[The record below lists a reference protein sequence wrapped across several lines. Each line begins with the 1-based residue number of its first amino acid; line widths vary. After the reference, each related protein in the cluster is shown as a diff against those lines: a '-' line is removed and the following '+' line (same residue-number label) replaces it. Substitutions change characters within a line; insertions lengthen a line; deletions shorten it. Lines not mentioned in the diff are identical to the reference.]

1 MSGEAVAPTRVVIAT
16 SPVRV
21 CDIGGW
27 TDTWFARH
35 GHVCSIAV
43 QPGVTVRA
51 AAYPRSTRPHA
62 LVVDAVDYGERLVLD
77 SVAVEEVPERHRLL
91 AAVTNEAAIPDHL
104 AVELSVASGV
114 PPGCATG
121 TSASVAVAMI
131 GALDHLM
138 AIARAP
144 DEIARAAHRV
154 EVERL
159 GLQSGVQD
167 QVAAAHGGIN
177 HIEVTDYPDWCVHPV
192 ALADEIR
199 SELERRLLLV
209 YLGRAHHSSAV
220 HEQVVADLADEG
232 PGSPRLDV
240 LRRCAERAGAAVE
253 RGDWDALG
261 RVMIDSTD
269 AQAALHPSVVSDDA
283 RRVIAVAEA
292 NGARGWKVNGAG
304 GEGGSLTLLCGAG
317 ADARRTLAAVVA
329 ETEPA
334 SVIPIRLS
342 AEGLRCREGR
352 RRP

>member
-1 MSGEAVAPTRVVIAT
+1 MSGGAVAPTRVVIAT
-16 SPVRV
+16 APVRV

-35 GHVCSIAV
+35 GHVFSIAA

-62 LVVDAVDYGERLVLD
+62 LVVDAVDYGERLVL
-77 SVAVEEVPERHRLL
+77 EHGHEVPERHRLL
-91 AAVTNEAAIPDHL
+91 AAVTDEAAIPDHL

-114 PPGCATG
+114 PAGCATG
-121 TSASVAVAMI
+121 TSAAVAVAMI
-131 GALDHLM
+131 GALDHLI
-138 AIARAP
+138 AIGRAP
-144 DEIARAAHRV
+144 DEVARATHRV

-167 QVAAAHGGIN
+167 QLAAAHGGIN
-177 HIEVTDYPDWCVHPV
+177 HIEVTDYPDWCMHPI

-220 HEQVVADLADEG
+220 HDQVVAELADEG
-232 PGSPRLDV
+232 PGSPRLDA
-240 LRRCAERAGAAVE
+240 LRRCAERAVATVA
-253 RGDWDALG
+253 RGDWDAFG

-269 AQAALHPSVVSDDA
+269 AQAALHPSVVSDEA

-317 ADARRTLAAVVA
+317 ADAQRTLAAAVA

>member
-1 MSGEAVAPTRVVIAT
+1 MSGDAIAPTRVVVAT
-16 SPVRV
+16 APVRV

-27 TDTWFARH
+27 TDTWFARR

-62 LVVDAVDYGERLVLD
+62 MVVDAVDFGERLMPG
-77 SVAVEEVPERHRLL
+77 EREVPERHRLL
-91 AAVTNEAAIPDHL
+91 AAVTDEAAIPDEL
-104 AVELSVASGV
+104 AVELSVSSGV

-121 TSASVAVAMI
+121 TSASVAVAML
-131 GALDHLM
+131 GALDHLT
-138 AIARAP
+138 ATRRTAA
-144 DEIARAAHRV
+144 EIAGAAHRV

-167 QVAAAHGGIN
+167 QLASAFGGIN
-177 HIEVTDYPDWCVHPV
+177 HIEVTDYPDARVHPI
-192 ALADEIR
+192 ALTGEIR

-232 PGSPRLDV
+232 PDAPRLDA
-240 LRRCAERAGAAVE
+240 LRRCAERAVDALV

-269 AQAALHPSVVSDDA
+269 AQAALHASVVSDDA

-304 GEGGSLTLLCGAG
+304 GEGGSLTLLCGVG
-317 ADARRTLAAVVA
+317 ADARRTLAGAVE
-329 ETEPA
+329 ETERA

-342 AEGLRCREGR
+342 AEGLRLREGR
-352 RRP
+352 RRR

>member
-1 MSGEAVAPTRVVIAT
+1 MSSAAVAPTRVVIAT
-16 SPVRV
+16 APVRV

-62 LVVDAVDYGERLVLD
+62 LVVDAVDYGERLVPGRD
-77 SVAVEEVPERHRLL
+77 VPERHRLL
-91 AAVTNEAAIPDHL
+91 AAVTDEVAIPDHL
-104 AVELSVASGV
+104 AVELSVTSGV

-121 TSASVAVAMI
+121 TSASVAVTMI

-138 AIARAP
+138 DVGRPP
-144 DEIARAAHRV
+144 DEVARAAHRV

-167 QVAAAHGGIN
+167 QLAAAHGGIN
-177 HIEVTDYPDWCVHPV
+177 DIEVTDYPDWRVHPI
-192 ALADEIR
+192 ALAGEIR
-199 SELERRLLLV
+199 SELERRLVLV
-209 YLGRAHHSSAV
+209 YLGSAHHSSAV

-232 PGSPRLDV
+232 PGSPRLDA
-240 LRRCAERAGAAVE
+240 LRRCAERAVAALT

-304 GEGGSLTLLCGAG
+304 GGGGSLTLLCGAG
-317 ADARRTLAAVVA
+317 ADARHTLAAAVE

-334 SVIPIRLS
+334 SVIAIRLS
-342 AEGLRCREGR
+342 AEGLRCREVR
-352 RRP
+352 RRL

>member
-1 MSGEAVAPTRVVIAT
+1 MIAT
-16 SPVRV
+16 APVRV

-27 TDTWFARH
+27 TDTWFAGH

-51 AAYPRSTRPHA
+51 AAYPRAARRQA
-62 LVVDAVDYGERLVLD
+62 VVVDAVDYGERLVLG
-77 SVAVEEVPERHRLL
+77 SASGLRGRPGPGKEVPARHRLL
-91 AAVTNEAAIPDHL
+91 AAVIDEAGIPDDL

-121 TSASVAVAMI
+121 TSASVAVALI
-131 GALDHLM
+131 GALDHLTGNRRTP
-138 AIARAP
+138 A
-144 DEIARAAHRV
+144 EIAGAAHRV

-167 QVAAAHGGIN
+167 QLAAAFGGIN
-177 HIEVTDYPDWCVHPV
+177 HIEVTDYPDARVHPI
-192 ALADEIR
+192 ALAGEIR

-209 YLGRAHHSSAV
+209 YLGRAHQSSTV

-232 PGSPRLDV
+232 PGSTRLDV
-240 LRRCAERAGAAVE
+240 LRRCAERAVDALA

-261 RVMIDSTD
+261 RVMVDCTD
-269 AQAALHPSVVSDDA
+269 GQAALHPSVVSDDA

-292 NGARGWKVNGAG
+292 NGALGWKVNGAG

-317 ADARRTLAAVVA
+317 ADSRRALAGAIDA
-329 ETEPA
+329 TERA

-342 AEGLRCREGR
+342 AEGLQCREGR